1 MVCMHSSNVKAMTIT
16 NTGCFHSSRVFRNT
30 MLAFLF
36 LVLATCFLV
45 LYRAKPLVDI
55 GVEMGRVLASDK
67 ELIFD
72 LRVKAN
78 NWNWWTVRVAD
89 ADISMFAFSQ
99 VVPMSNNTV
108 IHGKLGSKKKE
119 RGCDG

>member
-1 MVCMHSSNVKAMTIT
+1 MYAISQNVTLFT
-16 NTGCFHSSRVFRNT
+16 NTGFHSSRVFRNT

-99 VVPMSNNTV
+99 VVPMSNNNTV
-108 IHGKLGSKKKE
+108 VHGKLEKE
-119 RGCDG
+119 RGYGVHG

>member
-1 MVCMHSSNVKAMTIT
+1 MNGFYS
-16 NTGCFHSSRVFRNT
+16 SSRVFRNT
-30 MLAFLF
+30 MIAFLF

-45 LYRAKPLVDI
+45 LYRAKPLMDISVD
-55 GVEMGRVLASDK
+55 MGRVLASDK

-108 IHGKLGSKKKE
+108 IHGKLVAREQGW
-119 RGCDG
+119 DGRILTWN